1 MLRHGWGED
10 RHRDRV
16 LSSLARRVSG
26 CRLCPR
32 LNKYLDAAKVRWP
45 DHRCKP
51 VPAWGDERPRLI
63 IVGLAPGMH
72 GANRSGRMFTFDS
85 SGEWLYGMLHA
96 VGLASRPV
104 SERPG
109 DGLRLRG
116 VYITAAARCAPP
128 GNKPLP
134 AELEACRPY
143 LDAELRHLTGAVV
156 ILALGRIAHEA
167 VLRCLELR
175 PRDFP
180 FGHGAERRLPDGRLL
195 LDSYH
200 PSRQNT
206 NTGRLTRVMWRRIFL
221 RARTLMLATKQTV

>member
-1 MLRHGWGED
+1 MTVMLRHGLGKD
-10 RHRDRV
+10 RLRNPV
-16 LSSLARRVSG
+16 LAAVQRRVSA
-26 CRLCPR
+26 CRRCPR
-32 LNKYLDAAKVRWP
+32 LNKYLDAAKARWP

-51 VPAWGDERPRLI
+51 VQAWGDDRPRLV
-63 IVGLAPGMH
+63 IVGLAPGLH
-72 GANRSGRMFTFDS
+72 GAGKTGRMFTFDS
-85 SGEWLYGMLHA
+85 SGAWLYGMLHE

-109 DGLRLRG
+109 DGLKLHG
-116 VYITAAARCAPP
+116 VFITGAARCAPP

-143 LDAELRHLTGAVV
+143 LDAELAHLTGAAA

-167 VLRCLELR
+167 VLRCLKLR

-180 FGHGAERRLPDGRLL
+180 FAHGAEHRLPDGRIL

-206 NTGRLTRVMWRRIFL
+206 NTGRLTRPMWRAVFKY
-221 RARTLMLATKQTV
+221 AKSLM